1 MAQTSQRTVRSGL
14 VSAVSFDRAADY
26 YDATRAL
33 PDDVREAIA
42 ELLVAELSDRG
53 RCLEIG
59 VGSGRMSLPLHARRV
74 ELMGA
79 DISLAMLERLVRN
92 AGGRPPFP
100 LVVADA
106 TRLPLHPSS
115 FGAVLA
121 SHLLHLVRD
130 WTRALEE
137 ALRVLTPE
145 GVLLIDFGGATP
157 MPWSAASNERLRR
170 HGVYRIRP
178 GVSDPN
184 KVVQYLG
191 NRMSVRRLPPV
202 SVTVRRSLRRDL
214 DEWERQIYSWTWT
227 YTMEQMRAACA
238 DIRDWASGEGWP
250 LDETFERERT
260 IQWWVFEWS
269 TAVGLSQSQDLKPD
283 ADRRG
288 RTARP

>member
-1 MAQTSQRTVRSGL
+1 
-14 VSAVSFDRAADY
+14 
-26 YDATRAL
+26 
-33 PDDVREAIA
+33 
-42 ELLVAELSDRG
+42 
-53 RCLEIG
+53 
-59 VGSGRMSLPLHARRV
+59 V

-79 DISLAMLERLVRN
+79 DISLAMLERLVQN
-92 AGGRPPFP
+92 AGGQPPFP

-106 TRLPLHPSS
+106 TRLPLQPSS

-130 WTRALEE
+130 WTGALEE

-145 GVLLIDFGGATP
+145 CVLIIDFGGATP
-157 MPWSAASNERLRR
+157 MPWSVPANERLRR

-178 GVSDPN
+178 GVSDPS
-184 KVVQYLG
+184 KVVRHLG
-191 NRMSVRRLPPV
+191 DRMSVRRLPPV
-202 SVTVRRSLRRDL
+202 SVTVRRSLRQEL
-214 DEWERQIYSWTWT
+214 DEWERQIYSWTWS
-227 YTMEQMRAACA
+227 YSIEQMRTACA

-288 RTARP
+288 RTAHP